1 MLYGN
6 QNGKHNY
13 WELLRKEMSINMSM
27 YKTTE
32 FVLSQNITSELSQ
45 GTVKVKS
52 YNHMYSI

>member
-6 QNGKHNY
+6 QDGKHNY
-13 WELLRKEMSINMSM
+13 WELLGKEMSINMSM

-32 FVLSQNITSELSQ
+32 FVLSQKHYIRTKQ